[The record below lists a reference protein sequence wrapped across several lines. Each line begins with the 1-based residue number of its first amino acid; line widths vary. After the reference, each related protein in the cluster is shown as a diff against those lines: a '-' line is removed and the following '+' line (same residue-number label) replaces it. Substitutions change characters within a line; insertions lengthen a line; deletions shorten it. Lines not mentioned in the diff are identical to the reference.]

1 MHVSLLA
8 PLSSQQPL
16 RLISSSRLLSAR
28 PQGSLSIATGIKN
41 GPGCRGCRYG
51 THQDTSFVPRNEE
64 ARSLCNFK
72 PQNSLPPLPKAIDLP
87 GLHFLHSAVQ
97 WLCRVTKHLT
107 AHLRFA
113 TSVLSSFG
121 FSWLT
126 GAGLLLPA
134 EASPLTMRAS
144 TKHARV
150 LTAGS
155 WLPTV
160 GTLGRCKILFL
171 CWDRHA
177 LCH

>member
-1 MHVSLLA
+1 M
-8 PLSSQQPL
+8 
-16 RLISSSRLLSAR
+16 
-28 PQGSLSIATGIKN
+28 
-41 GPGCRGCRYG
+41 
-51 THQDTSFVPRNEE
+51 PRNEE

-87 GLHFLHSAVQ
+87 GLHFLHRAVQ
-97 WLCRVTKHLT
+97 RLCRVTKHLA
-107 AHLRFA
+107 AHLRSA

-160 GTLGRCKILFL
+160 GPWADARSYFCAGIGMRFAIDLVCSAILLLLRAEVLTLGSKDPFTGVT
-171 CWDRHA
+171 
-177 LCH
+177 